1 MCSERGDGV
10 VMTVQARRGDSMRSP
25 LPLRLISDV
34 QEWIPDLLPRP
45 DGIRFAR
52 GILLGIALCL
62 PVWALV
68 GWTFFV
74 H

>member
-1 MCSERGDGV
+1 
-10 VMTVQARRGDSMRSP
+10 MRSP
-25 LPLRLISDV
+25 LPFRIMSDAP
-34 QEWIPDLLPRP
+34 EWIPDLSPRP

-62 PVWALV
+62 PVWILIYWAASI
-68 GWTFFV
+68 

>member
-1 MCSERGDGV
+1 MN
-10 VMTVQARRGDSMRSP
+10 TQARSQEL
-25 LPLRLISDV
+25 LPLFLPSDE
-34 QEWIPDLLPRP
+34 QESIPDLVPRP

-62 PVWALV
+62 PIWMLGWWAV
-68 GWTFFV
+68 GR